1 MTDYLANEY
10 PKLAEKLR
18 KRSFASLPTPISH
31 HEIKLPSGT
40 RSLSVKH
47 DDQTSN
53 IYGGNKVRK
62 LEYLL
67 QRAQDRGAERIATFG
82 AVGSNHALATAIFAR
97 EFGFDCTCFLAHQK
111 RTPNIPNTLNMHLK
125 LGTELVRYG
134 GSIDRLE
141 LFRRYLQNR
150 KTWVIPLGGTCWLG
164 AVGFVNAGLELAAQI
179 DSGDLEAPDRIYI
192 ANGTMGSVAGLAI
205 GIAIAGLP
213 IEIHAVRVADNRFA
227 KREVLDRLMNKTT
240 TLLNSLDPS
249 IPLDAATRTRI
260 IWRDDFYAGGYAAAD
275 EVTTHAVEFARDSL
289 GLSLDTTYTG
299 KAMAALLRDLEVS
312 DGGISTLFW
321 NTYNSRPLPSIE
333 NDGPSLQD
341 LPEQFRRY
349 YE

>member
-1 MTDYLANEY
+1 MADYLSNAY
-10 PKLAEKLR
+10 PRLAGKLR
-18 KRSFASLPTPISH
+18 KCSFASLPTPISH

-47 DDQTSN
+47 DDQTSD

-62 LEYLL
+62 LEYIL

-97 EFGFDCTCFLAHQK
+97 EYGFDCTCFLAHQK
-111 RTPNIPNTLNMHLK
+111 RTPNIRRTLNMHLK

-164 AVGFVNAGLELAAQI
+164 AVGFVNAGFELAAQI
-179 DSGDLEAPDRIYI
+179 DSGELEAPDRIYI
-192 ANGTMGSVAGLAI
+192 ANGTMGSVAGLAV

-213 IEIHAVRVADNRFA
+213 IEIHAVRVADNRFT
-227 KREVLDRLMNKTT
+227 KREVLDRLMIKTT
-240 TLLNSLDPS
+240 TLLNRLDPS
-249 IPLDAATRTRI
+249 IPLEAATQTRV
-260 IWRDDFYAGGYAAAD
+260 IWRDDFYAGGYAAVD
-275 EVTTHAVEFARDSL
+275 DVTTHAVEFARDAL
-289 GLSLDTTYTG
+289 GLTLDTTYTG
-299 KAMAALLRDLEVS
+299 KAMAALLHDLEVS
-312 DGGISTLFW
+312 NEGTSTLFW
-321 NTYNSRPLPSIE
+321 NTYNSRPLPSI
-333 NDGPSLQD
+333 NSDRLPLQD